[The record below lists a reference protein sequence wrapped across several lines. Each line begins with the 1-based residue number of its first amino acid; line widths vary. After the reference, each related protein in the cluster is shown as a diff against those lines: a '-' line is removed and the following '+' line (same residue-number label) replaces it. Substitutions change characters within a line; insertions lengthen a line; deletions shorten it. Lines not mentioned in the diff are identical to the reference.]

1 MRLSG
6 LCPGLSICLQ
16 HLQIDANRGDAQVTW
31 GGGSQSITLT
41 SIEHLIGSSY
51 NDILAGDVIDLSG
64 FSGISSTNDL
74 DIDSFGKNVRIELSG
89 TDYLT
94 TIILTDFNSANLD
107 NSDFMF

>member
-1 MRLSG
+1 M
-6 LCPGLSICLQ
+6 
-16 HLQIDANRGDAQVTW
+16 
-31 GGGSQSITLT
+31 
-41 SIEHLIGSSY
+41 
-51 NDILAGDVIDLSG
+51 IDLRE